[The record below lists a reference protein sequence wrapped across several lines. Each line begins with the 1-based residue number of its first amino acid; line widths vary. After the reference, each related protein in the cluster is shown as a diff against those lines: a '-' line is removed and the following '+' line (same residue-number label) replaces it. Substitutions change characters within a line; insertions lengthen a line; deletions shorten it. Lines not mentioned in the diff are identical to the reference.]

1 MNIFSIL
8 NLRTEFDEVM
18 RKSNKSC
25 KSDIDSLRAFVKQCT
40 RPSKACVLAK
50 AIIGEINGT
59 ETKFVRGDTKGTMRR
74 L

>member
-40 RPSKACVLAK
+40 RPSRACRLAR

-59 ETKFVRGDTKGTMRR
+59 DPKFIRSDTKSTIY
-74 L
+74 